1 MINYYLLL
9 KIEILKTLQ
18 INLRYNYTLI
28 IRRLYMKFLYNP
40 ASHFNMANLFTFVNI
55 TAGLL
60 ATYFI
65 TQNNFVLAVIL
76 AWIGGAFDIFDGKI
90 ARKYNLS
97 NEFGVQ
103 LDSFADF
110 LSFVLVPVFLIFQAV
125 YAPALSGVM
134 IVLAAIVSIYYVIS
148 GLRRL
153 IHFNIHTDAG
163 EVDKYFTGVPTPLG
177 AILLWLVY
185 LSNAYEILPAVAVIG
200 LMALIGWTLNSK
212 IKVRHP

>member
-1 MINYYLLL
+1 
-9 KIEILKTLQ
+9 
-18 INLRYNYTLI
+18 
-28 IRRLYMKFLYNP
+28 MKFLYNP
-40 ASHFNMANLFTFVNI
+40 SSHFNLANMFTFVNI
-55 TAGLL
+55 TAGLM

-65 TQNNFVLAVIL
+65 TQNNFFIAIVLAWV
-76 AWIGGAFDIFDGKI
+76 GGAFDIFDGKI
-90 ARKYNLS
+90 ARKYHLS
-97 NEFGVQ
+97 NEFGIQ

-125 YAPALSGVM
+125 YVTSLSGIL
-134 IVLAAIVSIYYVIS
+134 IVIAAIVSIYYVIS

-153 IHFNIHTDAG
+153 IHFNINTDAG

-185 LSNAYEILPAVAVIG
+185 LSNAYEVLPAIAVIV
-200 LMALIGWTLNSK
+200 LMAMIGWSLNSK